1 MDFKV
6 VGVASVAAL
15 VLGVIGYSVI
25 KTKRSIKA
33 STNPSWLEFLN
44 SWDPKYSV
52 FVLKKQDSSKNFAKI
67 ERNRTEERLK
77 SKI

>member
-33 STNPSWLEFLN
+33 STNPLDDKKFLIRVLE
-44 SWDPKYSV
+44 
-52 FVLKKQDSSKNFAKI
+52 
-67 ERNRTEERLK
+67 
-77 SKI
+77 